1 MTYFYRV
8 GGGAWPPRSAT
19 GNLNNFHAGTRH
31 VYLIFSTFQRKLA
44 KWFRLSA
51 TQWIQRKVINLES
64 MLSVHCT
71 ALHGHVNE
79 DILLR
84 HWLPFIN
91 EVDYTS
97 LNSFRIAFTSG
108 SSVLRQHNRRPMNKY
123 LQELLISGV
132 PVFVEGDCTRQKV
145 AKIFKKLKLFE
156 IQNSN
161 MKWLV
166 AVTLSIASF
175 YHCQSY

>member
-1 MTYFYRV
+1 MRAAWNMKSMLPPSADIFLMTYFYRV

-64 MLSVHCT
+64 MVSVHCT

-108 SSVLRQHNRRPMNKY
+108 SSVLRQYNRRPMNKY

-132 PVFVEGDCTRQKV
+132 QC
-145 AKIFKKLKLFE
+145 L
-156 IQNSN
+156 
-161 MKWLV
+161 
-166 AVTLSIASF
+166 
-175 YHCQSY
+175 